1 VCTCGGSVDIKASEW
16 YRKKLVNIVNQKW
29 HSDGSVTIRI
39 YREGWK
45 RGYSFKIKD
54 YGKPEETVVEDEDI
68 EE

>member
-1 VCTCGGSVDIKASEW
+1 LKASEW
-16 YRKKLVNIVNQKW
+16 YKKKPVNIVNQDW
-29 HSDGSVTIRI
+29 RGDGSVVIRI

-45 RGYSFKIKD
+45 RSYSFKIKD